1 MAMVKSRSIEEDE
14 KEKYSV
20 ADAVEEITEEEFNR
34 MSSGHTNSK
43 KSTRQRQSTGLTQ
56 GLCTYQLPAK
66 YASSLF
72 SLAWAQAV
80 RGDPHEVLPESKS
93 KPSESDDNESDEATS
108 LDSPARAQHDMIV
121 IDLDDDCPAEEGS
134 DRVGV
139 DLEVNDELIVHDDS
153 LLDGDIVVSEKE
165 DGELANGDIV
175 LESDVDDS
183 LKEDELMED
192 SELLTILGELEA
204 VTLVK
209 AESSFG
215 EVCTRLHDLLVKL
228 QEVLSDGSEPGI
240 GSWNHLSFTA
250 LQTVNYAFIS
260 LSQNQKVQHKS
271 IHQRLLSYA
280 KRHNPTMFLPAQIR
294 EIEIMVQDLDESPA
308 FLTSIDNK
316 KNDLTGVSEFRSDKK
331 IEPLKLDSAPH
342 MDLPKVHDVDS
353 LPVIVKKT
361 IHIHETN
368 AVKQKIGLNSSLMP
382 ERLPSPTLL
391 KGSFVG
397 GEDFRTSSALPP
409 AKLRDPRLRFLNPE
423 AYSSGEVT
431 MSRRQKPMDDL
442 VSDAPVHK
450 RKRNGLENE
459 QQQLNG
465 RRQLENMEGGVT
477 LMKTASLPNPTLLVQ
492 KSEGTLQT
500 RSQRADETEK
510 ICMKPSELGSGS
522 QNAKSLKDYSVTG
535 SMSLLSGA
543 LPDISSQFTTKQKN
557 NIVSV
562 TQTLPCPPSQS
573 SLHDHCSNMDAQL
586 LEGFSQ
592 QQIAA
597 IQKERMKRIEEQKK
611 LFSVRKLCL
620 VLDLD
625 HTILNSARFAEVDP
639 VYEEI
644 LKKREEQECGN
655 PNRLLF
661 RIPHMG
667 MWTKLRPGIWNFLK
681 QASKLFELHLYTMG
695 NKMYAT
701 EMAKL
706 LDPKGVLFA
715 GRVMSRGDDDDSVD
729 AEDRFPKV
737 KDLDG
742 VLGMESN
749 VIIMDDTVRVWPYNR
764 LNLIAVERYIYFPC
778 SRRQFGVH
786 GPSLLEIDRDER
798 PEDGT
803 LATSLAV
810 IERIHKEFF
819 SQRSLVQAD
828 VRSILASQQR
838 KILSGCRIVFSRVF
852 PVDFNNY
859 HKHHLWLIAEQFGA
873 ECTNQIDHKVTH
885 VVANAPGTDKV
896 NWALS
901 NGRFVVS
908 PGWVEAS
915 AFLYRRANEKMFAIK
930 LTTNNQ
936 SSQTDT
942 SKVNKY

>member
-294 EIEIMVQDLDESPA
+294 E
-308 FLTSIDNK
+308 
-316 KNDLTGVSEFRSDKK
+316 
-331 IEPLKLDSAPH
+331 
-342 MDLPKVHDVDS
+342 
-353 LPVIVKKT
+353 
-361 IHIHETN
+361 
-368 AVKQKIGLNSSLMP
+368 
-382 ERLPSPTLL
+382 
-391 KGSFVG
+391 
-397 GEDFRTSSALPP
+397 
-409 AKLRDPRLRFLNPE
+409 
-423 AYSSGEVT
+423 
-431 MSRRQKPMDDL
+431 
-442 VSDAPVHK
+442 
-450 RKRNGLENE
+450 
-459 QQQLNG
+459 
-465 RRQLENMEGGVT
+465 
-477 LMKTASLPNPTLLVQ
+477 
-492 KSEGTLQT
+492 
-500 RSQRADETEK
+500 DETEK